1 MLQLAIDPLSIDKL
15 IPQLSQSVTNY
26 HYGRRIEL
34 KESIASGYIKE
45 LRFDGKTKATLC
57 SYTTNTSF
65 NQQSSF
71 TDEQLYILYFIEVT
85 STNQYQMALNGASLD
100 LAPGKRQM
108 ICLLRHNDTVE
119 LSGEPGINFKTF
131 KIMLDANSVLKAP
144 GYSGINKS
152 ILSQYFEM
160 GPGRLGLVPFNEKF
174 NNLVSI
180 IANTEDNIFYLAA
193 TEKIIDTITSY
204 FFKKLSIKMQ
214 QLQTV

>member
-1 MLQLAIDPLSIDKL
+1 MLQLAFDPLSIDKL

-45 LRFDGKTKATLC
+45 LRFDGKRKATLC
-57 SYTTNTSF
+57 AYTTNTHF
-65 NQQSSF
+65 NKQSCF
-71 TDEQLYILYFIEVT
+71 TDEQFYILYFTEVS
-85 STNQYQMALNGASLD
+85 STKSYHMALNGVSLD

-108 ICLLRHNDTVE
+108 IYLLRHNDTVE

-131 KIMLDANSVLKAP
+131 KIMLDASLVLKTY
-144 GYSGINKS
+144 GNSGINKN